1 MRKEEI
7 IERMI
12 ILPSRGDGW
21 VFTAERD
28 IRVSKEFVDAYNPKA
43 GDVYIEEI
51 TPTGITTFTEPPH

>member
-12 ILPSRGDGW
+12 IVPSRGDGW

-28 IRVSKEFVDAYNPKA
+28 IRVSKEFIGMYKPKP
-43 GDVYIEEI
+43 GDVYVEEM
-51 TPTGITTFTEPPH
+51 TVTGLATFTEPPH